1 MHAKPP
7 PTPLSPVPVKRSA
20 LVSNDYPGE
29 VVFQLDAHG
38 VLTHLTPMWTEVT
51 GFALE
56 ECLGQPGW
64 QYVHPDDRELYE
76 QLGRRLAREARD
88 VPKRELRYRTREH
101 GFRWGEVFLRPV
113 HGEDGGYAGLRGS
126 LHDITERRE
135 AQDALARRE
144 RYLSAL
150 VDIQQLLLGVGATQN
165 LFARLMQ
172 PLGEA
177 SGASRVYAFEAHR
190 SADGDLLVSQR
201 AEWCAPGIQPQLENP
216 ELQGVALELMLPRWY
231 ELMSRGQA
239 ISGRV
244 RDFPAEERVLLD
256 PQDIRSL
263 LALPLWVHGTLA
275 GFIGFDN
282 CVDERPWDKLEVD
295 LLQAATGAISL
306 SMEHRQA
313 ERALRERE
321 QRFRRIAE
329 NSSDVL
335 YRYQLAGTRS
345 FAFVSGVVTKNLG
358 YTPEE
363 HYRDSLLWHRR
374 VHPDDLEVL
383 EQFLSEPQRVADTP
397 QVVRFT
403 KPDGRT
409 LWLQHVVTPVL
420 DSAGLCVA
428 VEGIARD
435 ISERRQFE
443 EALKLSEASFRILLE
458 GVPEPAAIQRDGH
471 IIYANTAL
479 VTSLGFEEPG
489 EVMGRRLQEFLL
501 DEPPTPPDA
510 VPLVTG
516 ERRLLRRDGKVRVA
530 EFASLPLLFDGK
542 PAVVSIARDV
552 TEQRQLQS
560 RLSLADRMASMGTLA
575 AGIAHEINNPLAF
588 VISNLGF
595 LSDELRRMP
604 SIMPPGGLATR
615 PEANEWRGVLSEA
628 REGAERV
635 RQIVRQL
642 KAFSRPDEE
651 RVDAVD
657 LHAVLDSAV
666 MLAANEIKHR
676 AKLRREYGSVSRVM
690 GNEGRLCQ
698 VFLNLV
704 VNAAQAIPEG
714 AADKNEICLLTRR
727 HRDGRIVVE
736 VQDTG
741 SGIPREALGRIFDPF
756 FTTKPVGVGTGLG
769 LAICHGIITSLGGEI
784 SVESEPGRG
793 TTMRVVLPA
802 GEDGPREEKPAAA
815 APVAATQRGRVLIV
829 DDEPAVGRAL
839 RRILREHDVEL
850 ATSGRQALEKLTAD
864 TRFHVVLCDVM
875 MPDLGG
881 KDLYEAVQQGGSG
894 LERRFVFVSGGAFT
908 PGARDFLARV
918 PNPTLEKPFDEAAVK
933 RVVRELV
940 MNPAPPSS
948 H

>member
-1 MHAKPP
+1 MHPKPP
-7 PTPLSPVPVKRSA
+7 PPEPSASTPEPRARQPAENLR
-20 LVSNDYPGE
+20 E
-29 VVFQLDAHG
+29 VVFQLDVEGRWTQLSPA
-38 VLTHLTPMWTEVT
+38 WTELT
-51 GFALE
+51 GFAVE
-56 ECLGQPGW
+56 ECLGRRARE
-64 QYVHPDDRELYE
+64 YTHPSDQARVAE
-76 QLGRRLAREARD
+76 LARTLPHQHEGQ
-88 VPKRELRYRTREH
+88 KHELRCLTREGRSIWMELRARPLWDEH
-101 GFRWGEVFLRPV
+101 GA
-113 HGEDGGYAGLRGS
+113 YRGACGT
-126 LHDITERRE
+126 LHDITDRR
-135 AQDALARRE
+135 QVMDALARRE
-144 RYLSAL
+144 RYLAAL
-150 VDIQQLLLGVGATQN
+150 VEVQQRLLSVGSADN
-165 LFARLMQ
+165 LFARLMA

-177 SGASRVYAFEAHR
+177 SDASRVYAFEAHR
-190 SADGDLLVSQR
+190 GSDGTLLISQR
-201 AEWCAPGIQPQLENP
+201 AEWCAPGIKPEIDNP
-216 ELQGVALELMLPRWY
+216 DLLNMPFEQAIPRWY
-231 ELMSRGQA
+231 ELMSRGQHVN
-239 ISGRV
+239 GRV
-244 RDFPAEERVLLD
+244 RDFPPEERALLE
-256 PQDIRSL
+256 PQGIRSL
-263 LALPLWVHGTLA
+263 LALPLWVHGALA

-282 CVDERPWDKLEVD
+282 CVEERVWDKLEVD

-306 SMEHRQA
+306 SLEHRQA
-313 ERALRERE
+313 ERSLRERE

-329 NSSDVL
+329 NASDVM

-345 FAFVSGVVTKNLG
+345 FAYVSGGVKKNLG
-358 YTPEE
+358 HTPEE
-363 HYRDSLLWHRR
+363 HYREPGLWHRL
-374 VHPDDLEVL
+374 VHPEDREVL
-383 EQFLSEPQRVADTP
+383 ERLLSDPQRLGEAP
-397 QVVRFT
+397 VVLRFH

-420 DSAGLCVA
+420 DASGLCVA

-435 ISERRQFE
+435 VTERRQFE

-458 GVPEPAAIQRDGH
+458 GVPEPSAIQRDGH

-479 VTSLGFEEPG
+479 VTSLGFEQPQEL
-489 EVMGRRLQEFLL
+489 MGRRLQEFLL
-501 DEPPTPPDA
+501 DEPPTPEGS

-595 LSDELRRMP
+595 LADELRRVP
-604 SIMPPGGLATR
+604 SLAVGGLAAR
-615 PEANEWRGVLSEA
+615 PEAAEWRGVLTEA

-651 RVDAVD
+651 RVDSVD

-676 AKLRREYGSVSRVM
+676 ARLKREYSPVPRVV

-714 AADKNEICLLTRR
+714 SAERNEIRLLTRQS
-727 HRDGRIVVE
+727 RDQRVVVE

-741 SGIPREALGRIFDPF
+741 SGIPRDALGRIFDPF

-769 LAICHGIITSLGGEI
+769 LAICHGIVTSLGGEI

-802 GEDGPREEKPAAA
+802 AEESARVEKPEP
-815 APVAATQRGRVLIV
+815 APVVVTTQRGRVLIV

-839 RRILREHDVEL
+839 RRILRDHDVEL
-850 ATSGRQALEKLTAD
+850 ATSGRQALERLRAD

-940 MNPAPPSS
+940 MNPAHGLTS
-948 H
+948 

>member
-1 MHAKPP
+1 MSLKPQ
-7 PTPLSPVPVKRSA
+7 PTVPVTPSHATRPR
-20 LVSNDYPGE
+20 LTLERPGE
-29 VVFQLDAHG
+29 VVFQLDAQG
-38 VLTHLTPMWTEVT
+38 RLTHLNPVWTELT

-56 ECLGQPGW
+56 ESLGELSRH
-64 QYVHPDDRELYE
+64 YVHPADRALYDE
-76 QLGRRLAREARD
+76 MGRPRLGESQQEVR
-88 VPKRELRYRTREH
+88 KRELRYLTRAG
-101 GFRWGEVFLRPV
+101 GFRWGEVFVRPV
-113 HGEDGGYAGLRGS
+113 MEDGAFVGLHGT
-126 LHDITERRE
+126 LHDITERRRAQE
-135 AQDALARRE
+135 ALTRRE
-144 RYLSAL
+144 RYLTAL
-150 VDIQQLLLGVGATQN
+150 VEIQQRLLGTSSTEAIFQ
-165 LFARLMQ
+165 RLME
-172 PLGEA
+172 PLGEGA
-177 SGASRVYAFEAHR
+177 GASRVYAFETHR
-190 SADGDLLVSQR
+190 DLDGQLLISQR
-201 AEWCAPGIQPQLENP
+201 SEWCEPGVKKEIDNP
-216 ELQGVALELMLPRWY
+216 ELQNMPFERVLPRWY

-239 ISGRV
+239 ICGLV
-244 RDFPAEERVLLD
+244 RNFPPEEQELLAS
-256 PQDIRSL
+256 QGIRSL
-263 LALPLWVHGTLA
+263 LALPLWVHGALA

-282 CVDERPWDKLEVD
+282 CVEEREWDRLEVD
-295 LLQAATGAISL
+295 LLTAATGAISL
-306 SMEHRQA
+306 ALEHRQA

-321 QRFRRIAE
+321 QRFRTMAE

-345 FAFVSGVVTKNLG
+345 FAFVSGVVTRNLG
-358 YTPEE
+358 FTPEQ
-363 HYRDSLLWHRR
+363 HYRDSLLWHRH
-374 VHPDDLEVL
+374 VHPDDVELL
-383 EQFLSEPQRVADTP
+383 EQMLSEPQRMAGAPV
-397 QVVRFT
+397 VVRFT
-403 KPDGRT
+403 RPDGT
-409 LWLQHVVTPVL
+409 ILWLQHAVTPVL

-435 ISERRQFE
+435 VTQHRQFE
-443 EALKLSEASFRILLE
+443 EALKHSEASFRILLE
-458 GVPEPAAIQRDGH
+458 GVPEPAVIQRDGQ
-471 IIYANTAL
+471 IIFANMAL
-479 VTSLGFEEPG
+479 VTSLGFERPE
-489 EVMGRRLQEFLL
+489 EVLGQRLREFLVAESP
-501 DEPPTPPDA
+501 EPSE
-510 VPLVTG
+510 PLVTG
-516 ERRLLRRDGKVRVA
+516 ERRMQRRDGQVRVA

-560 RLSLADRMASMGTLA
+560 RLALADRMASMGTLA

-604 SIMPPGGLATR
+604 SFIPGGVASR
-615 PEANEWRGVLSEA
+615 PEVSEWRGVLSEA

-676 AKLRREYGSVSRVM
+676 ARLKREYGPVPRVM

-704 VNAAQAIPEG
+704 VNAAQAIAEG
-714 AADKNEICLLTRR
+714 AVEKNEIRLVTRVDR
-727 HRDGRIVVE
+727 EGRVLVE

-769 LAICHGIITSLGGEI
+769 LAICHGIITGLGGDI
-784 SVESEPGRG
+784 LVESEPGRG

-802 GEDGPREEKPAAA
+802 AVPGAPQATRPVAPPV
-815 APVAATQRGRVLIV
+815 APVTQRGRVLIV

-839 RRILREHDVEL
+839 KRILREHDVEL
-850 ATSGRQALEKLTAD
+850 ATSGRQALELLHTNAAQY
-864 TRFHVVLCDVM
+864 HVILCDVM

-881 KDLYEAVQQGGSG
+881 KDLFEAMQHAGGG
-894 LERRFVFVSGGAFT
+894 IENRFVFVSGGAFT
-908 PGARDFLARV
+908 PGARDFLSRV
-918 PNPTLEKPFDEAAVK
+918 PNPNLEKPFDETAVK

-940 MNPAPPSS
+940 LKALAA
-948 H
+948 HG

>member
-1 MHAKPP
+1 MHVKPQVLAP
-7 PTPLSPVPVKRSA
+7 PSTPAPRATVAADPL
-20 LVSNDYPGE
+20 GE
-29 VVFQLDAHG
+29 VVFQLDAQG
-38 VLTHLTPMWTEVT
+38 RLTHLSPPWVELT
-51 GFALE
+51 GYSVE
-56 ECLGQPGW
+56 ESLGHPGW
-64 QYVHPDDRELYE
+64 HYVHPEDRPLYAEL
-76 QLGRRLAREARD
+76 GHRLATEACEVR
-88 VPKRELRYRTREH
+88 KRELRYLTRQ
-101 GFRWGEVFLRPV
+101 GDTRWCEVYLRPV
-113 HGEDGGYAGLRGS
+113 HEADGTYLGLRGT
-126 LHDITERRE
+126 LHDATERHV
-135 AQDALARRE
+135 AQEALARRE
-144 RYLSAL
+144 RYLSTL
-150 VDIQQLLLGVGATQN
+150 VELQHRLLGVGSADN

-190 SADGDLLVSQR
+190 SPDGELLVSQR
-201 AEWCAPGIQPQLENP
+201 AEWCAPGIPAEFDNPALQDLRLEQ
-216 ELQGVALELMLPRWY
+216 ELPRWY

-239 ISGRV
+239 ISGAV
-244 RDFPAEERVLLD
+244 RDFPPEERALLE
-256 PQDIRSL
+256 PQGIRSL

-282 CVDERPWDKLEVD
+282 CVDERPWDKLEAD
-295 LLQAATGAISL
+295 LLQATTGAISL
-306 SMEHRQA
+306 SLEHRQA

-329 NSSDVL
+329 NASDVL

-358 YTPEE
+358 FSPEE

-383 EQFLSEPQRVADTP
+383 EQLLSEPQRVADTP

-420 DSAGLCVA
+420 DPSGMCVA

-479 VTSLGFEEPG
+479 VTSLGFEQPG
-489 EVMGRRLQEFLL
+489 DILGRQLQEFLL
-501 DEPPTPPDA
+501 DEPSAPGGA

-595 LSDELRRMP
+595 LADELRRVP
-604 SIMPPGGLATR
+604 SLAVGGLAAR
-615 PEANEWRGVLSEA
+615 PEASEWRGVLTEA

-676 AKLRREYGSVSRVM
+676 ARLKREYGSVPRVV

-714 AADKNEICLLTRR
+714 AADRNEICLLTRMG
-727 HRDGRIVVE
+727 RDNRVVVE

-741 SGIPREALGRIFDPF
+741 SGIPRDALGRIFDPF

-769 LAICHGIITSLGGEI
+769 LAICHGIVTSLGGDI

-802 GEDGPREEKPAAA
+802 AEEGARVVKPEP
-815 APVAATQRGRVLIV
+815 APVVATTQRGRVLIV

-839 RRILREHDVEL
+839 RRILRDHDVEL
-850 ATSGRQALEKLTAD
+850 ATSGRQALERLRTD

-940 MNPAPPSS
+940 MSAANVLSS
-948 H
+948 